1 MAVST
6 DVGANLRGFAYSDSL
21 KAPEGRLIREW
32 TFGVLLSGAWGQELG
47 LAEH

>member
-1 MAVST
+1 MVIST
-6 DVGANLRGFAYSDSL
+6 DVGANLRESAYSDSL
-21 KAPEGRLIREW
+21 KVPQGRLIWEW